1 MAISGGA
8 SAGVPAELAA
18 RLRRARRVERSA
30 ARDIGT
36 VEGRSASLRREM
48 PRLRCPDCGLT
59 TYCVREE
66 ECPRCGRLLRAPRSR
81 SDAGADPIQR
91 ALALVREQLRVNVSF
106 VSEIVDGRE
115 VVRHAAGDD
124 SLPGFVAGAALPL
137 ADTICERLLAGRIG
151 HLVADVAA
159 EPALADLT
167 WPARIGVNAYLGVPI
182 TSTSTRMYLLCC
194 LARERR
200 PDLGAADVE
209 FVRSVAAS
217 LCDHLAG
224 PARA

>member
-1 MAISGGA
+1 M
-8 SAGVPAELAA
+8 
-18 RLRRARRVERSA
+18 
-30 ARDIGT
+30 
-36 VEGRSASLRREM
+36 
-48 PRLRCPDCGLT
+48 
-59 TYCVREE
+59 
-66 ECPRCGRLLRAPRSR
+66 
-81 SDAGADPIQR
+81 
-91 ALALVREQLRVNVSF
+91 NVSF

-124 SLPGFVAGAALPL
+124 GLPGFVAGAALPL
-137 ADTICERLLAGRIG
+137 ADTICERLLTGRIG

-182 TSTSTRMYLLCC
+182 TSASTRMYLLCC

-209 FVRSVAAS
+209 FVRSVAAT
-217 LCDHLAG
+217 LCDHFAG
-224 PARA
+224 PAGA

>member
-1 MAISGGA
+1 M
-8 SAGVPAELAA
+8 
-18 RLRRARRVERSA
+18 
-30 ARDIGT
+30 
-36 VEGRSASLRREM
+36 
-48 PRLRCPDCGLT
+48 T

-81 SDAGADPIQR
+81 SDAGADPIQS

-209 FVRSVAAS
+209 FVRSVAAR
-217 LCDHLAG
+217 LCDHFAG
-224 PARA
+224 RVI

>member
-1 MAISGGA
+1 M
-8 SAGVPAELAA
+8 
-18 RLRRARRVERSA
+18 
-30 ARDIGT
+30 T
-36 VEGRSASLRREM
+36 M
-48 PRLRCPDCGLT
+48 PRVNCPECGLS

-66 ECPRCGRLLRAPRSR
+66 ECPRCGRLLRAPSR
-81 SDAGADPIQR
+81 RYVTGADPIQR

-115 VVRHAAGDD
+115 VVRHAAGDG

-151 HLVADVAA
+151 HIVPDVAA

-167 WPARIGVNAYLGVPI
+167 WPAQIGVNAYLGVPI
-182 TSTSTRMYLLCC
+182 TAMSTRMYLLCC

-200 PDLGAADVE
+200 PDLAAVDVE
-209 FVRSVAAS
+209 FLRSVAAS
-217 LCDHLAG
+217 LRDHLAG
-224 PARA
+224 PAGA

>member
-1 MAISGGA
+1 M
-8 SAGVPAELAA
+8 
-18 RLRRARRVERSA
+18 
-30 ARDIGT
+30 
-36 VEGRSASLRREM
+36 
-48 PRLRCPDCGLT
+48 T

-66 ECPRCGRLLRAPRSR
+66 ECPRCGRLLRAPRTR

-217 LCDHLAG
+217 LCDHFAG
-224 PARA
+224 RVI